1 MLKLIISILVGIIC
15 YMILSQK
22 KTVEGLKESNPSKPE
37 KCFFDFE
44 LIALHQTF
52 VDALGNDPSKLKKIK
67 GKILPAICILDM
79 VTNKKTGWDQFLD
92 SQGNKYGSSDR
103 ANTLQLY
110 LMEQYNNALAVVNAE
125 GLSFMVQPYK
135 LKQLKTGIVKSTDP
149 DVPNKPEDM
158 EEIEIN
164 IMENLKEIIMKKA
177 KTAGT

>member
-1 MLKLIISILVGIIC
+1 
-15 YMILSQK
+15 
-22 KTVEGLKESNPSKPE
+22 
-37 KCFFDFE
+37 
-44 LIALHQTF
+44 
-52 VDALGNDPSKLKKIK
+52 
-67 GKILPAICILDM
+67 M

-110 LMEQYNNALAVVNAE
+110 LMEQYNNALAAVNEE
-125 GLSFMVQPYK
+125 GLSFMVKPYK

-164 IMENLKEIIMKKA
+164 IMDNLKEIIMKKA